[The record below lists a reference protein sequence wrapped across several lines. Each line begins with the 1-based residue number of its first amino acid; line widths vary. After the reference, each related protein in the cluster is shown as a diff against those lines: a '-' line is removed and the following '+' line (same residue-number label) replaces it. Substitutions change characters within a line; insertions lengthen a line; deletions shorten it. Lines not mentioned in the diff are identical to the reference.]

1 MPRTIKSAKPRTW
14 KSLRPLAHAAGM
26 TMKACGGGYYLV
38 FPTGT
43 GPDHSRAREVANTR
57 IATGIF
63 LDVLSRRG

>member
-1 MPRTIKSAKPRTW
+1 MSKMNRRPKPRTW

-26 TMKACGGGYYLV
+26 KMIPCGNGHYLV
-38 FPTGT
+38 FPQGT
-43 GPDHSRAREVANTR
+43 GPDHSRAREVPNTR